1 MATPVIENELSTGLV
16 IAGAYADKLRRTLFA
31 QLRDFVKKNRD
42 VAREIARA
50 AGEVNRM
57 LYYILVE
64 ELKSDKGDVVRI
76 RIKYSFDPEKM
87 EIKWMY
93 DTLRIEYFKRVPDD
107 IIEKAVKKIITEK
120 LVQVQE
126 EYKTPPPKEEKEEER
141 KEVSGAEWAEEKT
154 IGIAEGTQPLEKK
167 EEPEEKT
174 EHILEELV
182 KADPIGA
189 TIDGGTVFKLANDK
203 DESMGIASIEP
214 HAGGYYIEAI
224 IIRKGKAY
232 RARIKASNDKDAY
245 IEDPS
250 KLVEEIK
257 KARLYEL
264 SRKDAEEIIKAK
276 MEALT

>member
-1 MATPVIENELSTGLV
+1 MVTPVIENELSTGLV

-87 EIKWMY
+87 EIKWKY
-93 DTLRIEYFKRVPDD
+93 ETLRIEYFKRVPDD

-120 LVQVQE
+120 LAQVQE
-126 EYKTPPPKEEKEEER
+126 EYKAPPPKEEEQ
-141 KEVSGAEWAEEKT
+141 KEVSEAEWAEEKT

-189 TIDGGTVFKLANDK
+189 TLDGGIVFKLANEK
-203 DESMGIASIEP
+203 DESLGIASIEP
-214 HAGGYYIEAI
+214 HAGEYYIEAI
-224 IIRKGKAY
+224 LILNGKAY
-232 RARIKASNDKDAY
+232 RARIKASHDKDAY
-245 IEDPS
+245 VEDPA

-257 KARLYEL
+257 KAKLYEL
-264 SRKDAEEIIKAK
+264 SRKDAEEIIKSK

>member
-1 MATPVIENELSTGLV
+1 MVTPVIENELSTGLV

-87 EIKWMY
+87 EIKWKY
-93 DTLRIEYFKRVPDD
+93 ETLRIEYFKRVPDD

-120 LVQVQE
+120 LAQVQE
-126 EYKTPPPKEEKEEER
+126 EYKAPPPKEEEQ
-141 KEVSGAEWAEEKT
+141 KEVSEAEWAEEKT

-189 TIDGGTVFKLANDK
+189 TLDGGIVFKLANEK
-203 DESMGIASIEP
+203 DESLGIASIEP
-214 HAGGYYIEAI
+214 HAGEYYIEAI
-224 IIRKGKAY
+224 LILKGKAY
-232 RARIKASNDKDAY
+232 RARIKASHDKDAY
-245 IEDPS
+245 VEDPA

-257 KARLYEL
+257 KVKLYEL